1 MIEIERDKDRCIF
14 RVTTSYRGDHFPRKR
29 LESMALSYILPR
41 WRSTTAQATYAY
53 TMSITMSTVHPGSL
67 KNEVDTIGFSK
78 FSTVI

>member
-1 MIEIERDKDRCIF
+1 MIEIERDKDRYIF
-14 RVTTSYRGDHFPRKR
+14 RVTTSYRGDHFPRER

-41 WRSTTAQATYAY
+41 WWSTTAQATYAY
-53 TMSITMSTVHPGSL
+53 TMSITVHPGSL